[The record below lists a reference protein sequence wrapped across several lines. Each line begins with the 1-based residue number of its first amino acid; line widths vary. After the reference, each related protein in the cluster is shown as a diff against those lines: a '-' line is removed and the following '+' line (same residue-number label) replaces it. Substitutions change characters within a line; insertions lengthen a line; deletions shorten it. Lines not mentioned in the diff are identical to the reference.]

1 MDVFDYLSGVSP
13 PRYKKPTSGDA
24 KCIWE
29 QIGFEESETEEYI
42 IHTLHIWAQTNNY
55 LHLKDNCVYIH
66 WTSPTNV
73 TLVSKWQTF
82 MRWFILN
89 CSI

>member
-29 QIGFEESETEEYI
+29 QIGFEESD
-42 IHTLHIWAQTNNY
+42 HRN
-55 LHLKDNCVYIH
+55 
-66 WTSPTNV
+66 
-73 TLVSKWQTF
+73 SKSGRDTVGCQ
-82 MRWFILN
+82 
-89 CSI
+89 S